1 MSAQAPATLDKCPS
15 GIDGLDEITHGG
27 LPRGRTVL
35 VTGGPGC
42 GKTLFG
48 VQFLVCGARAYGEP
62 GVMMT
67 FEEPPDEVRTNV
79 ASLGYDLAALEARGL
94 LFLDHVAIDAA
105 ELTEAGS
112 YDLAGL
118 FVRLDL
124 AIGRIGAR
132 RVVLDS
138 LESLFGSLQN
148 EAVLRS
154 EIRRLFAWL
163 KERGVTAVVT
173 AESDDGAS
181 GRTRHGLEEFVSDC
195 VISLDHRVHDQI
207 STRRLRVVKYRG
219 STHGTNEYPFLIDT
233 HGLAVMP
240 VTSAGLDHEASTER
254 VSSGVAGLDAMLGG
268 GYYRGSTVLVSG
280 TSGAGK
286 SSLAATFADAVCAS
300 GKKCV
305 YFAFEESPQQVL
317 RNMGSIGVDL
327 GRWVDSGRLVFLAER
342 PTTLGLE
349 QHLARMHQVL
359 RREKPDAVVVDPVS
373 DLIAAGGQED
383 AHLMV
388 VRLVD
393 ELKSCGITGLM
404 TSLTPGGMDLE
415 RTEIAISS
423 IVDTWLLVRAI
434 ESAGERNRILYVLKS
449 RGMAHSNQVREFLI
463 TSRGIDL
470 VEPYSGPEGVLTG
483 AARVAQ
489 EAREHAQSIR
499 RREEADSRRRE
510 VERRRRD
517 LEAQIG
523 RLRADFADFEAEVER
538 GLGELEAAEE
548 RLAAERRMMA
558 ERRDGTGFTPGGRW
572 RGDGVDGGGDG
583 SGGDGASA
591 FSTEP
596 LVGEVRQ

>member
-1 MSAQAPATLDKCPS
+1 MAAAATTTLTTTLEKCPS
-15 GIDGLDEITHGG
+15 GIDGLDDITHGG

-48 VQFLVCGARAYGEP
+48 VQFLVCGANAHGEP

-67 FEEPPDEVRTNV
+67 FEEPPDDVRTNV
-79 ASLGYDLAALEARGL
+79 ASLGYDLADLEERGT
-94 LFLDHVAIDAA
+94 LFLDHVAIDPS
-105 ELTEAGS
+105 ELTEAGN

-138 LESLFGSLQN
+138 LESLFGNLQN
-148 EAVLRS
+148 EAILRA
-154 EIRRLFAWL
+154 EIRRLFGWL
-163 KERGVTAVVT
+163 KERGVTAVIT
-173 AESDDGAS
+173 AESDGTP
-181 GRTRHGLEEFVSDC
+181 GRTRYGLEEFVSDC

-219 STHGTNEYPFLIDT
+219 STHGTNEYPFLIDST
-233 HGLAVMP
+233 GLAVMP
-240 VTSAGLDHEASTER
+240 VTSAGLDHPASTER
-254 VSSGVAGLDAMLGG
+254 ISTGVAGLDGMLGG
-268 GYYRGSTVLVSG
+268 GYYVGTTVLVSG

-286 SSLAATFADAVCAS
+286 SSISAHFADAVCAS
-300 GKKCV
+300 GGKCV

-317 RNMGSIGVDL
+317 RNMRSIGLEL
-327 GRWVDSGRLVFLAER
+327 GRWVDEGRLVFLAER

-349 QHLARMHQVL
+349 QHLARMHQML
-359 RREKPDAVVVDPVS
+359 RREEPDAVVVDPVS

-393 ELKSCGITGLM
+393 ELKRRGITGLM
-404 TSLTPGGMDLE
+404 TSLTPGGHDLE

-423 IVDTWLLVRAI
+423 IVDTWLLVRAV
-434 ESAGERNRILYVLKS
+434 ESAGERNRVLYVLKS

-463 TSRGIDL
+463 TSDGIDL

-489 EAREHAQSIR
+489 EAREQAQRVR
-499 RREEADSRRRE
+499 RRQDAESRRRE
-510 VERRRRD
+510 IERRRRD
-517 LEAQIG
+517 LELQIS
-523 RLRADFADFEAEVER
+523 RLRADFADYEVEVER
-538 GLGELEAAEE
+538 NLGESDEAEE
-548 RLAAERRMMA
+548 RLAEERRSMA
-558 ERRDGTGFTPGGRW
+558 ERREGTGYTPGGAPALAAYEPL
-572 RGDGVDGGGDG
+572 
-583 SGGDGASA
+583 DGAEGDA
-591 FSTEP
+591 
-596 LVGEVRQ
+596 